1 MTPSPTDDMK
11 MDNNTIKTG
20 FRELDQLAADEY
32 HQSLAQVFAEPDKD
46 KVVERLGRLVGV
58 LIKEPFADVK
68 NLSSPSSRTAAY
80 RSWQLKDVAEFNP
93 VAAKSPWQYLLF
105 DRVRSELYPNPASFS
120 TYGLAQY
127 AQFESG
133 FFGLYAQALRK
144 YICGDKAI
152 RKKVDEAF
160 KAYSKIG
167 GSLKAPTPEGLVGAG
182 GLTLGV
188 YLVQTVPLLGMAGAP
203 VIAAVVLIIYVLG
216 IDAFCRWSETVR
228 TDETEKH

>member
-1 MTPSPTDDMK
+1 
-11 MDNNTIKTG
+11 MDENTIKAG
-20 FRELDQLAADEY
+20 FRELNLLAGKEY
-32 HQSLAQVFAEPDKD
+32 HQSLADIFAEPDKD

-58 LIKEPFADVK
+58 LIKEPFADYQD
-68 NLSSPSSRTAAY
+68 LSSPSHRTAAY
-80 RSWQLKDVAEFNP
+80 RSWHLKNATAFDA
-93 VAAKSPWQYLLF
+93 VAATNPWQYQLF
-105 DRVRSELYPNPASFS
+105 DRVRIELAPSIT
-120 TYGLAQY
+120 TYQLAQE
-127 AQFESG
+127 AQYESG
-133 FFGLYAQALRK
+133 FFGLYARTLRK

-160 KAYSKIG
+160 KAYAKMG

-188 YLVQTVPLLGMAGAP
+188 YLVQAVPALGMAGAP

-216 IDAFCRWSETVR
+216 VDAFCRWSENVR